1 MVPEAG
7 AWAEFVAK
15 TSLGNHIAIDFAYE
29 TPTPTHTGSKS
40 SHLDPVTGKV
50 REWVSPSG
58 DSSGPYAMAIDTDD
72 RIWFVETGSRPN
84 KLIGF
89 SPNSGTFISKTE
101 IPSDG
106 GSVRHM
112 VHDPKTDN
120 LWFGTDR
127 GTLGQARIPA
137 AS

>member
-1 MVPEAG
+1 
-7 AWAEFVAK
+7 
-15 TSLGNHIAIDFAYE
+15 
-29 TPTPTHTGSKS
+29 
-40 SHLDPVTGKV
+40 
-50 REWVSPSG
+50 
-58 DSSGPYAMAIDTDD
+58 MAIDTDD

-89 SPNSGTFISKTE
+89 SLNSGTFISKTE
-101 IPSDG
+101 IPSGG